1 MGVESQGMLLAAETE
16 DGLTL
21 LSFNKDPITGAKIR

>member
-1 MGVESQGMLLAAETE
+1 MGIESQGMLLAAETD

-21 LSFNKDPITGAKIR
+21 LSFEKDPKDGVRIK